1 MEHNDHDAHSEHEHE
16 HEHVHTDA
24 PGHGKN
30 HDHHGDSREDT
41 HAYAHDHDTGSDH
54 QDDSHGDVHA
64 HDHDTGHDHQGGSHG
79 DTHAHDHHK
88 SHDHQGDSH
97 GHAHGHAHALTAEGI
112 NKRMGI
118 AVALNLIFVVI
129 ESSFGF
135 LSNSVAL
142 IADAGHNLGDVL
154 GLICAWTA
162 IVLTRRP
169 PGGNFTYGLGR
180 SSVLAALTNAV
191 LLLLACGAI
200 AWEAAMR
207 LAAPPAVAGAT
218 VMGVAAV
225 GIVLNGVSAWLLHG
239 GSHDDLNRRS
249 AFIHMLGDAAISAGV
264 LVSGAI
270 IVFTGWNWL
279 DPVVS
284 IGIVAIILTSTWSL
298 LRDSIHLSLDG
309 VPAGVNSTAVM
320 SFLSGQRGVT
330 DVHDLHIWALSTT
343 SVALTA
349 HLVVP
354 DREAEDA
361 LLSSLTPN
369 LKRRFR
375 IDHATLQIERD
386 RCDHGCHA

>member
-1 MEHNDHDAHSEHEHE
+1 MKHKAHGADYEHEHE
-16 HEHVHTDA
+16 HEHEHEEH
-24 PGHGKN
+24 GHG
-30 HDHHGDSREDT
+30 HDEVHAESHEHHG
-41 HAYAHDHDTGSDH
+41 H
-54 QDDSHGDVHA
+54 
-64 HDHDTGHDHQGGSHG
+64 
-79 DTHAHDHHK
+79 
-88 SHDHQGDSH
+88 SH
-97 GHAHGHAHALTAEGI
+97 GHAHTLTPDGI
-112 NKRMGI
+112 NKRMGV
-118 AVALNLIFVVI
+118 AVVLNLVFVVI

-154 GLICAWTA
+154 GLICAWAA

-169 PGGNFTYGLGR
+169 PAGKFTYGLGR

-200 AWEAAMR
+200 AWEAIMR
-207 LAAPPAVAGAT
+207 LAAPPPVAGAT

-225 GIVLNGVSAWLLHG
+225 GIFLNGISAWLLHG

-264 LVSGAI
+264 LVSGSVI
-270 IVFTGWNWL
+270 LYTGWNWL

-284 IGIVAIILTSTWSL
+284 IVIVAIILVTTWSL
-298 LRDSIHLSLDG
+298 LRASINLSLDA
-309 VPAGVNSTAVM
+309 VPEGVNSTAIL

-361 LLSSLTPN
+361 LLGSLTPH
-369 LKRRFR
+369 LKRQFR

-386 RCDHGCHA
+386 RCDHGCEA

>member
-1 MEHNDHDAHSEHEHE
+1 MEHKAHGAHSEHEHE
-16 HEHVHTDA
+16 HEHEHEEHGHHEAHTD
-24 PGHGKN
+24 
-30 HDHHGDSREDT
+30 
-41 HAYAHDHDTGSDH
+41 
-54 QDDSHGDVHA
+54 SHEHHA
-64 HDHDTGHDHQGGSHG
+64 HA
-79 DTHAHDHHK
+79 HA
-88 SHDHQGDSH
+88 
-97 GHAHGHAHALTAEGI
+97 HAHGHSHVLTPDGI

-118 AVALNLIFVVI
+118 AVVLNLVFVGI

-154 GLICAWTA
+154 GLICAWAA

-169 PGGNFTYGLGR
+169 PAGKFTYGLGR

-191 LLLLACGAI
+191 LLLVACGAI
-200 AWEAAMR
+200 AWEAIMR
-207 LAAPPAVAGAT
+207 LASPPVVAGAT
-218 VMGVAAV
+218 VMGVAGV
-225 GIVLNGVSAWLLHG
+225 GIVLNGISAWLLHG
-239 GSHDDLNRRS
+239 GSHGDLNRRS
-249 AFIHMLGDAAISAGV
+249 AFLHMLGDAAISAGV
-264 LVSGAI
+264 LVSGGL
-270 IVFTGWNWL
+270 IVYTGWNWL

-284 IGIVAIILTSTWSL
+284 IAIVAIILATTWSL
-298 LRDSIHLSLDG
+298 LRDSINLSLDA
-309 VPAGVNSTAVM
+309 VPEGGNSTAVM

-361 LLSSLTPN
+361 LLGLLTPH
-369 LKRRFR
+369 LKRQFR

-386 RCDHGCHA
+386 RCDHGCRA